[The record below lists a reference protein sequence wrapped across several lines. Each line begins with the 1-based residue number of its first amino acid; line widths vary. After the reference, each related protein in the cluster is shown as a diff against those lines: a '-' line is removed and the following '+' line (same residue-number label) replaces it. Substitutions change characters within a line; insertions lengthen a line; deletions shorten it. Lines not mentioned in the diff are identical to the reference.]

1 MNPYAALLLGVL
13 FAGLGG
19 ELFVRGVVGLSR
31 WARVSA
37 GIVGATLAAFATS
50 SPELAVAVSSAL
62 AGSPEIAL
70 GDALGS
76 NVVNVALILGLAV
89 SIGSVRAPREAV
101 RREFL
106 FALLTPLGLWMLLAD
121 GRLSRLEGGLL
132 LAGFFAWLG
141 WVVREAA
148 SQRRVVEESGEPVGV
163 WSVALAGV
171 SGLALLIA
179 AGRLIVTG
187 AQGIATAFGLD
198 PFLIGA
204 TLVALGTSVPE
215 LATAVVSQLRGHH
228 EVGLGTLLGSNIFNC
243 LFIVGTASSIHP
255 IVAGWGEV
263 AVAVLFG
270 VAAVAASIPA
280 RNGIIARRR
289 GGLLLVLY
297 AGYVTVL
304 MAGA

>member
-1 MNPYAALLLGVL
+1 MNPYTALLLGVL

-19 ELFVRGVVGLSR
+19 ELFVRGVVGFSR
-31 WARVSA
+31 WARVSP
-37 GIVGATLAAFATS
+37 GIVAVTLAAFATS

-76 NVVNVALILGLAV
+76 NVVNIALILGVAV
-89 SIGSVRAPREAV
+89 SIASVRAPRDAV

-106 FALLTPLGLWMLLAD
+106 IALLTPLLLWLLLAD
-121 GRLSRLEGGLL
+121 GGLSRLDGALL
-132 LAGFFAWLG
+132 LGAFLAWLR
-141 WVVREAA
+141 WEAREATW
-148 SQRRVVEESGEPVGV
+148 QRRAAPAPGDRDRA
-163 WSVALAGV
+163 WSAVLAGV
-171 SGLALLIA
+171 SGLALLVA
-179 AGRLIVTG
+179 AGRLIVLG
-187 AQGIATAFGLD
+187 AQGVAAAFGLD

-215 LATAVVSQLRGHH
+215 LATAVVSQLRGHQ
-228 EVGLGTLLGSNIFNC
+228 EVGLATLLGSNIFNC

-270 VAAVAASIPA
+270 VAAVAASVPA
-280 RNGIIARRR
+280 RNGVIARWR
-289 GGLLLVLY
+289 GTLLLVLY
-297 AGYVTVL
+297 AAYVTVL
-304 MAGA
+304 MAGD